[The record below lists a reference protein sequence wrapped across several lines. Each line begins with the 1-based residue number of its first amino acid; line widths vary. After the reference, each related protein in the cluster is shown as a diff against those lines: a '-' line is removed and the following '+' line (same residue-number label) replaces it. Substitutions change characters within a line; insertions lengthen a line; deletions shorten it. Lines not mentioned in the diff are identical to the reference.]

1 MAQYRGRLV
10 KGLFKGENLGRKIAK
25 TWNREASS
33 GAPCPYCTAVAGSI
47 EDLRRHLT
55 GQHNASPEKAVEAA

>member
-25 TWNREASS
+25 TWNREARKGS
-33 GAPCPYCTAVAGSI
+33 PCPYCTAVAGSI
-47 EDLRRHLT
+47 EDLRRHLA
-55 GQHNASPEKAVEAA
+55 GQHNMTPAKSAEAA